1 MALTRNSIVV
11 FNLCKAFPTPSSI
24 FICRHVWKG
33 GDVVTEDNESK
44 GEIGEEGWYSEAS
57 KMGEK
62 KKETKEKATE
72 TAQETWR
79 AIEEV
84 AGEMKQRVVA
94 NMDSNKETDIKDEM
108 ALHKEEEEE
117 EEEWRT
123 KNSVK
128 EL

>member
-1 MALTRNSIVV
+1 MALTRNSVVV
-11 FNLCKAFPTPSSI
+11 FNLSKAFPTPSSI

-44 GEIGEEGWYSEAS
+44 GETGGEGRYSEAS

-62 KKETKEKATE
+62 RKETKEKATE
-72 TAQETWR
+72 TAQEAWR

-94 NMDSNKETDIKDEM
+94 NMDSNKETDIKEEM
-108 ALHKEEEEE
+108 ALDKEEED
-117 EEEWRT
+117 EEWRT